1 MNTIIGDNYDRGGEA
16 HDCRGVLTS
25 QGYNLLEWSAGC
37 TVVGDTAGNISG
49 LDPNLG
55 LLAANGGPSRTHAL
69 RTGSP
74 AIEQIPIGAN
84 DCQAGLSRDQRGYPR
99 ADGTGYGGS
108 SCDIGAYEYDT
119 APPRNRVYLPIILRD
134 Y

>member
-25 QGYNLLEWSAGC
+25 YRYNLIEWGIGC
-37 TVVGDTAGNISG
+37 TIVGDTTGNING

-55 LLAANGGPSRTHAL
+55 LLAENGGPSRTHAL

-74 AIEQIPIGAN
+74 AIERIPNGTN
-84 DCQAGLSRDQRGYPR
+84 GCQAGVSTDQRGYPR
-99 ADGTGYGGS
+99 AGGTGYGGS
-108 SCDIGAYEYDT
+108 LCDMGAYEYDT
-119 APPRNRVYLPIILRD
+119 APPVNLVYLPIILKN